1 MKAEFYTLNDA
12 EKQSWLDQHVPHRI
26 CAALAGLPMPEKWA
40 APRPNLPNRNFSVWC
55 ADRSIDEGRKAAMR
69 WLIEFVG
76 VRDKNG
82 KPAAPRPHDNGKSVT
97 IQQVG
102 GRLFD
107 TNSQCAPK
115 LAKIWKA
122 CAQAS
127 LHPTTD
133 TNHHP
138 LREDDLAATLEIV
151 IAHLE
156 TSLYKPSGRNLCE
169 IVHEQEALR
178 SPERSASEIR
188 STPCLLLV
196 SGN

>member
-97 IQQVG
+97 IQR
-102 GRLFD
+102 GR
-107 TNSQCAPK
+107 PYV
-115 LAKIWKA
+115 
-122 CAQAS
+122 
-127 LHPTTD
+127 
-133 TNHHP
+133 
-138 LREDDLAATLEIV
+138 R
-151 IAHLE
+151 
-156 TSLYKPSGRNLCE
+156 
-169 IVHEQEALR
+169 HEQ
-178 SPERSASEIR
+178 PMC
-188 STPCLLLV
+188 P
-196 SGN
+196 